1 MATETVAD
9 SNVNPWGLYVRE
21 LGFAATYTGGSIDAA
36 EDLLLYALGEG
47 WIRWLYGRLEFKD
60 SACTPAQLEQVRKAL
75 LKAGRDEEM
84 IKSYLGCE
92 LQFFWRPAEHTSIA
106 VDRAKSEATRT
117 GPPWVVGS
125 RTRLELIDGKLPPV
139 ENYWPI
145 FLTGLAPVTLTAK
158 LFQLHHD
165 DVVATLRRFSSPP
178 PQQKEATPAELA
190 ANKKILE
197 PQEWLRE
204 KYKADPRS
212 LDNPKQLHDQMVAD
226 AAAKIVSRTWSWGKK
241 GTKGTF
247 QRRVR
252 EYKQDLRKEHSR
264 QSNKP

>member
-1 MATETVAD
+1 
-9 SNVNPWGLYVRE
+9 
-21 LGFAATYTGGSIDAA
+21 LGFVATHAGGSIDAA
-36 EDLLLYALGEG
+36 EELLLYSLGER
-47 WIRWLYGRLEFKD
+47 WIRWLYGRLEYKD
-60 SACTPAQLEQVRKAL
+60 SACTPAQLEQVRKTL
-75 LKAGRDEEM
+75 LKAGLEEEM
-84 IKSYLGCE
+84 VKSYLGRE
-92 LQFFWRPAEHTSIA
+92 LQFFWRPAEHSQIT
-106 VDRAKSEATRT
+106 VNRAKSDATRT

-125 RTRLELIDGKLPPV
+125 RTLLELIDGKLTPV

-145 FLTGLAPVTLTAK
+145 FLTGLAPVTLTVK
-158 LFQLHHD
+158 LFSLHHD
-165 DVVATLRRFSSPP
+165 DVATTLRRFGRLPP
-178 PQQKEATPAELA
+178 QKEATPAEL

-226 AAAKIVSRTWSWGKK
+226 ATAKIVSRAWSWGKK

-264 QSNKP
+264 QRNKP